1 MFVFQKKKPKRP
13 CYFCGQEQ
21 AQLIRHLKRKHK
33 TEEAVIAAL
42 ALPKAEQTHAFDKI
56 RKDGILKLNIQN
68 MKNGHPLERERR
80 QRSIN
85 DADVRMCNG

>member
-1 MFVFQKKKPKRP
+1 M
-13 CYFCGQEQ
+13 
-21 AQLIRHLKRKHK
+21 
-33 TEEAVIAAL
+33 IAAL

-80 QRSIN
+80 QGSIN
-85 DADVRMCNG
+85 DADVRMCNGCNGFFDKKNNLSPQKKM